1 MSSGPFKTCHSV
13 ADFPEQVQN
22 TSVNI
27 ATSLTTC
34 YSKLKLHICGDCSPQ
49 TLPGTHHITYHSV
62 ADVLQ
67 KVTRA
72 SHFRA
77 ARLPGQISASGRDS
91 LEEPVP
97 LHLLMQIAHFRA
109 SCLSPQISASGRA
122 SPAEASPLLTHA
134 ITVRTFPG
142 QAPLQISASGQPSA
156 EEPLP
161 LPILMQ
167 IAQSGPGC
175 SLLRFCHLAGLPHR
189 SLFP

>member
-109 SCLSPQISASGRA
+109 SCLSAQIPASGRA
-122 SPAEASPLLTHA
+122 SPAKLSPYTFCYRSHISRPGASPARFRHLTGLPQRSFSCTHYVA
-134 ITVRTFPG
+134 DRPFPS
-142 QAPLQISASGQPSA
+142 QA
-156 EEPLP
+156 
-161 LPILMQ
+161 
-167 IAQSGPGC
+167 
-175 SLLRFCHLAGLPHR
+175 RHLAGVPQR